1 MDKNTLTRG
10 TGVFTQFILYAV
22 RLQKPD
28 FSYFPAVLSPECSQA
43 ALLVLR
49 HVTVVPPDGEEEEH
63 YRVLMRLI
71 HDLSFRLVSAK
82 VLASRDVP
90 LPNLVERFMILFSRK
105 VDGSGWRTC
114 ADMSTRFSYFQ
125 WHIRAVVTEDAMR
138 AYETDPDKYVYL

>member
-1 MDKNTLTRG
+1 M
-10 TGVFTQFILYAV
+10 FTQS
-22 RLQKPD
+22 
-28 FSYFPAVLSPECSQA
+28 FSTLFACKTRFFLLSRCPLPECSQA

-114 ADMSTRFSYFQ
+114 ADMVYQIFLLS
-125 WHIRAVVTEDAMR
+125 V
-138 AYETDPDKYVYL
+138 AYSCRGH